1 MPVTRHAGRV
11 TARTLACQPLAD
23 IAIVSLGTTIG
34 WRRADQSLAELIE
47 EAGPSC
53 EVVPVR
59 LGAGARLRRSM
70 ALTDLVEAAAARRAG
85 RGLSARA
92 VIYSS
97 VTAALL
103 QRPAV
108 PYAVRFDTLAA
119 LNRPGLGGAWQRRR
133 ERPTLA
139 GARLLLPWS
148 AEAAVAATGLVG
160 DRPPAVVL
168 PPPIAS
174 APAPAQASFDAAA
187 YAGNP
192 DKRGLVLLA
201 EAWTSA
207 APENA
212 RLVVGGIDRER
223 ALRHLSRAGVA
234 EPRGV
239 HWAGELDG
247 EHWLANVAAARVFVN
262 ASRYEDFGIAQLE
275 ALAAGTPLVTVPSGG
290 PNVALALARRLA
302 PELVAPDREA
312 GSLGAALSAGLAL
325 DDSQRAAYAEGA
337 RRLLEPYRREELAR
351 VVREDV
357 LPRLLDSSLA

>member
-1 MPVTRHAGRV
+1 MLT
-11 TARTLACQPLAD
+11 LAD

-34 WRRADQSLAELIE
+34 WRRADQALAEMIE
-47 EAGPSC
+47 EAGAGC
-53 EVVPVR
+53 ELVAVPI
-59 LGAGARLRRSM
+59 GAAGKLRRSM

-108 PYAVRFDTLAA
+108 PFAVRFDTLAV

-133 ERPTLA
+133 ERRVLP

-148 AEAAVAATGLVG
+148 EDAAVAARALVG
-160 DRPPAVVL
+160 ERPPAVVL
-168 PPPIAS
+168 PPPIAA
-174 APAPAQASFDAAA
+174 APQPAQDGFEAAA

-192 DKRGLVLLA
+192 DKRGLALLA
-201 EAWTSA
+201 EAWSTA
-207 APENA
+207 APEGA

-223 ALRHLSRAGVA
+223 ALRHLGRAGVA
-234 EPRGV
+234 EPPGV
-239 HWAGELDG
+239 HWAGELDAAR
-247 EHWLANVAAARVFVN
+247 WLATVAAARVFVN

-290 PNVALALARRLA
+290 PNVALAHARRLA
-302 PELVAPDREA
+302 PELVAARRDA
-312 GSLGAALSAGLAL
+312 SSLASALRAGLAL
-325 DDSQRAAYAEGA
+325 GDSQRAAYAEAA

-351 VVREDV
+351 VVREEV
-357 LPRLLDSSLA
+357 LPPLLDSSSP